1 MQSTAKQS
9 RRNIFKSSEDEPTKS
24 CSYRGRSVDPIQTRG
39 GGTDIAQHNISY
51 PPVSKSYVSAPLQ
64 YMCVTG
70 PPKLI
75 RTWGL
80 DLLVGVV

>member
-1 MQSTAKQS
+1 MSLLKVVAIGADQLTL
-9 RRNIFKSSEDEPTKS
+9 FKL
-24 CSYRGRSVDPIQTRG
+24 GAG
-39 GGTDIAQHNISY
+39 GADIAQHNISY